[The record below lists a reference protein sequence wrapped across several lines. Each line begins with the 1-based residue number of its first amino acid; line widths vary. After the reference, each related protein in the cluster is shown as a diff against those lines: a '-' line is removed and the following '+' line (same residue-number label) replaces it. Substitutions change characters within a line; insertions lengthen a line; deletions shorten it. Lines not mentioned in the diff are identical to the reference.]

1 VRIGLW
7 AAGIGERDAVVI
19 EDRLE
24 HRRPEDIAARH
35 ELHVAI
41 TDAFGI
47 ARVALQYVGFR
58 QDSTVMVSDH
68 MPHIV

>member
-1 VRIGLW
+1 M
-7 AAGIGERDAVVI
+7 I

-24 HRRPEDIAARH
+24 HRRPEDIAARD

-41 TDAFGI
+41 ADAFGI

-58 QDSTVMVSDH
+58 EDPAVMVSDH
-68 MPHIV
+68 VPHIV